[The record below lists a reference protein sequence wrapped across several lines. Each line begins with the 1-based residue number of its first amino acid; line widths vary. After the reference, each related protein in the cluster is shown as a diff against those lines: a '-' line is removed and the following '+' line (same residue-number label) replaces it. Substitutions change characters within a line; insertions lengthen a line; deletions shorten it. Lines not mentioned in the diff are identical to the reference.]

1 MIKLGCNAMLPVA
14 EDHRYPGKNDPRNW
28 IDIAELVRMT
38 RRLDL
43 DIVDF
48 QLFRG
53 FRGKDPAYLRSI
65 KGLCQQLGLP
75 IGFLGVGGGFVVTE
89 GEVGIPRP
97 EPVLHQRIAEVKEG
111 IDPGRL
117 YERATSP
124 PLCRINPRRVR
135 KP

>member
-53 FRGKDPAYLRSI
+53 FRGKGPAYLRSI

-75 IGFLGVGGGFVVTE
+75 IGFFGRRRWFYRDRRRGRHPPTGARTAPAHRRSQGG
-89 GEVGIPRP
+89 
-97 EPVLHQRIAEVKEG
+97 H
-111 IDPGRL
+111 
-117 YERATSP
+117 
-124 PLCRINPRRVR
+124 
-135 KP
+135 

>member
-1 MIKLGCNAMLPVA
+1 MIKLGCNAMLPSA

-53 FRGKDPAYLRSI
+53 FRGKVPAYLRSI

-75 IGFLGVGGGFVVTE
+75 IGFFRRRRWFYRDRRRGRHPPTGARTAPAHRRSQGG
-89 GEVGIPRP
+89 
-97 EPVLHQRIAEVKEG
+97 H
-111 IDPGRL
+111 
-117 YERATSP
+117 
-124 PLCRINPRRVR
+124 
-135 KP
+135 